1 MLAFETS
8 NKNRFKMNMA
18 PLIDVV
24 FLLLI
29 FFLLTS
35 VTLGQGIDVRFPQG
49 QAEEVAEVRELVVKI
64 GQDNVIRVDGGIVEA
79 SSLFRELESKL
90 RGRVKKNVVIEA
102 DKKSRYGLFAHVLD
116 VARQAG
122 AEDFSIVR

>member
-35 VTLGQGIDVRFPQG
+35 TTLGQGIDVRFPQG
-49 QAEEVAEVRELVVKI
+49 QEAEATRELVVKI
-64 GQDNVIRVDGGIVEA
+64 GRDNAISVDGRMVEV

-90 RGRVKKNVVIEA
+90 RDRAKKIVVVEA
-102 DKKSRYGLFAHVLD
+102 DKKARYGLFAHVLD
-116 VARQAG
+116 IARQAG